1 MTFGPI
7 PVVLATSGHR
17 DLLDTEIP
25 SIRKALHT
33 EFTTLRKQYP
43 GTRFQLMNGLAE
55 GADWLIAEE
64 ALEHGFELIAI
75 LPMPQAAYEQD
86 FSTPETLKK
95 FRLLLSKA
103 TEIQVAPIPRFLA
116 RDSSRDAR
124 YRALGMYLAQQAQRL
139 YALWDGSTEN
149 FLPGG
154 TADIVRLCREGIE
167 NGENPLA
174 QPETCQVRH
183 LRCNRRKNP
192 LAYTAEEASSWAP
205 TITDIAIG
213 TRKCWNEI
221 FQSIE
226 DFNQAAIKIQ
236 QAAPDE
242 IVKSRQWLTGKTN
255 FPSVIESSLQTFAI
269 ADALSRSKQKQRT
282 TTLWLL
288 SSLVFLSIFFQQL
301 HLGPDT
307 QWYWLTLHIGFGLI
321 AFASYRA
328 FFSGTRNSE
337 VQYMDWR
344 ALAEGLRVQIC
355 WKAAGIDEC
364 ASKYYLSSQNDEL
377 GWIRYAIQNS
387 TRTGSTSLAGSDFPW
402 VKERWL
408 EDQKNYFLRGE
419 SSAPKK
425 QQKLAKRMLYSRI
438 LFFSGGATTLLLL
451 LKSITSLP
459 IQLLPWLTFF
469 AAILFVLSAIFRN
482 HSDLMAYE
490 EDANRYQKMG
500 NLFDRAIIVLSQ
512 HIEAGNTES
521 ARSVLKLIGKE
532 ALAENG
538 EWLLL
543 HRQRKFEI
551 PN

>member
-1 MTFGPI
+1 
-7 PVVLATSGHR
+7 VLHSASAT
-17 DLLDTEIP
+17 
-25 SIRKALHT
+25 A
-33 EFTTLRKQYP
+33 
-43 GTRFQLMNGLAE
+43 
-55 GADWLIAEE
+55 
-64 ALEHGFELIAI
+64 
-75 LPMPQAAYEQD
+75 
-86 FSTPETLKK
+86 
-95 FRLLLSKA
+95 
-103 TEIQVAPIPRFLA
+103 
-116 RDSSRDAR
+116 
-124 YRALGMYLAQQAQRL
+124 
-139 YALWDGSTEN
+139 
-149 FLPGG
+149 
-154 TADIVRLCREGIE
+154 
-167 NGENPLA
+167 
-174 QPETCQVRH
+174 
-183 LRCNRRKNP
+183 
-192 LAYTAEEASSWAP
+192 
-205 TITDIAIG
+205 
-213 TRKCWNEI
+213 
-221 FQSIE
+221 
-226 DFNQAAIKIQ
+226 
-236 QAAPDE
+236 
-242 IVKSRQWLTGKTN
+242 
-255 FPSVIESSLQTFAI
+255 
-269 ADALSRSKQKQRT
+269 
-282 TTLWLL
+282 
-288 SSLVFLSIFFQQL
+288 LSIFFQQL

-328 FFSGTRNSE
+328 FFSGRRNSE

-387 TRTGSTSLAGSDFPW
+387 TRTGSTSLASSDFPW

-408 EDQKNYFLRGE
+408 EDQKIYFLRGG

-459 IQLLPWLTFF
+459 SQLLPWLTFF

-521 ARSVLKLIGKE
+521 ARTVLKLIGKE